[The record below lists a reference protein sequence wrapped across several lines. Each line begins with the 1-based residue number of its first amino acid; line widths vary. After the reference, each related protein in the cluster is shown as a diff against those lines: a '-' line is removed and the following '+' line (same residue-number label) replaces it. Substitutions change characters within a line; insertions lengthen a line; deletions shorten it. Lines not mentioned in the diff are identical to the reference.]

1 MSATDKAAAAV
12 AVAAA
17 AAVATTCSPSSP
29 SSAVP
34 LPCSACSHKHNKF
47 LRLSRAAA
55 SPPKT
60 KANYKFIMRES
71 NFMTCGFS
79 FGYRYT
85 LSIRNVEQKG
95 KGKCGRAGCGA
106 WLTSVK
112 TQFTVAVNQG
122 TSCKL
127 LLVMLSQQPPSQNN
141 KRHCRR
147 PTSPYL
153 FD

>member
-1 MSATDKAAAAV
+1 MSATDKAA
-12 AVAAA
+12 
-17 AAVATTCSPSSP
+17 SSN
-29 SSAVP
+29 SSSSSCCNNLLTQLP
-34 LPCSACSHKHNKF
+34 LLLLPLLFSACSHKHNKF

-85 LSIRNVEQKG
+85 LSIRNVERE
-95 KGKCGRAGCGA
+95 GKCGAG
-106 WLTSVK
+106 LTSVK
-112 TQFTVAVNQG
+112 TQFTVVVNQG

>member
-1 MSATDKAAAAV
+1 MSATDTAV
-12 AVAAA
+12 AAVAAA
-17 AAVATTCSPSSP
+17 AAVATTCSPSSA
-29 SSAVP
+29 SSRVP
-34 LPCSACSHKHNKF
+34 LPCAACSHKHNKF

-85 LSIRNVEQKG
+85 LCIRNVEQEG
-95 KGKCGRAGCGA
+95 KGRVGRGCGA

-112 TQFTVAVNQG
+112 TQFTVVVNQG

>member
-1 MSATDKAAAAV
+1 MSATDKAA
-12 AVAAA
+12 
-17 AAVATTCSPSSP
+17 SSN
-29 SSAVP
+29 SSSSSSCCNNLLTQFPQLLLP
-34 LPCSACSHKHNKF
+34 LLLSSACSHKHNKF

-85 LSIRNVEQKG
+85 LSIRNVERE
-95 KGKCGRAGCGA
+95 GRESVG
-106 WLTSVK
+106 LTSVK
-112 TQFTVAVNQG
+112 TQFTVVVNQG